1 MSSVTSKRATTYCLR
16 EVTLFDLAYAQVL
29 FNLIQ
34 SAFIAEQVTGYLSEG
49 SFVRNGVVQIPKF
62 DAKPNPNSNPNPNP
76 MPIRFRQMTLQTSEL
91 SPAEQAES
99 YCYI

>member
-1 MSSVTSKRATTYCLR
+1 MR

-34 SAFIAEQVTGYLSEG
+34 SAFIAEQVTGHLSEG

-62 DAKPNPNSNPNPNP
+62 DAKPNPNSNPNL
-76 MPIRFRQMTLQTSEL
+76 TLTLCLYVSDK
-91 SPAEQAES
+91 
-99 YCYI
+99 